1 MGVLYV
7 VAFLLF
13 IAAIFLAFQASP
25 KDFLQSSQ
33 NVIYK
38 LHSKRKVTLK
48 QKIKQSVKKRRIRG
62 IRKTL
67 SDAKN
72 VLVLTHRTDRMH
84 FYTTIS
90 VSLAFAGILISSFL
104 DNFFLMPV
112 LAVGMALL
120 PWLYIL
126 YNAVFYQKQLNDEL
140 QTTLSM
146 ITTSYLRNDNF
157 ILAVKENIGNI
168 NYPVR
173 EIFEKFLVQ
182 SEMISS
188 DITELLEEMKGSL
201 DNAVFQDWVNQIILC
216 MKNRTLK
223 STLQPIVSRLSK
235 IRKATG
241 DLDNLMYDSVNGFIS
256 FALLLIINI
265 PLMRL
270 MYSVWYDYV
279 MYTTVGQ
286 IIVAV
291 TFIVIFIS
299 LSACISK
306 IRPAEDRR

>member
-7 VAFLLF
+7 AAFF
-13 IAAIFLAFQASP
+13 VFVAAIFLMFETSP
-25 KDFLQSSQ
+25 KDFLQNSQ
-33 NVIYK
+33 NVIHQ
-38 LHSKRKVTLK
+38 LRSNRKVTLK
-48 QKIKQSVKKRRIRG
+48 QKIKQSVKKRKIRG

-67 SDAKN
+67 TDAKN
-72 VLVLTHRTDRMH
+72 VLALTHRTDRMH
-84 FYTTIS
+84 FYTTVS
-90 VSLAFAGILISSFL
+90 VGLCFTGILISSFL
-104 DNFFLMPV
+104 DNYFLMPV

-188 DITELLEEMKGSL
+188 DITKLLEEMKGSL

-216 MKNRTLK
+216 MMNRTLK
-223 STLQPIVSRLSK
+223 STLQPIVSRLLK

-270 MYSVWYDYV
+270 MYSDWYDYV
-279 MYTTVGQ
+279 MHTTVGQ
-286 IIVAV
+286 IIVAA
-291 TFIVIFIS
+291 TFFVIFIS

-306 IRPAEDRR
+306 IRPAEERR